1 MNSSVPSV
9 NGIRKGSRILFSILL
24 VILLVTADQVTKQ
37 LAVKA
42 LAPDRR
48 IELLPGI
55 LELSYVQNRGAAF
68 GILQNARLFFLLI
81 TAAALLVIGY
91 ILYRLPRERRFLPL
105 HLCLCFIAAGA
116 VGNLIDRILLVYVRD
131 FIYFSLINFPVFNV
145 ADIYI
150 TCSTFLLFF
159 LCVFYYKE
167 EDFSFLNRKVGE

>member
-1 MNSSVPSV
+1 MNSSASSV
-9 NGIRKGSRILFSILL
+9 SGARKRSRILPGILL
-24 VILLVTADQVTKQ
+24 IVLLIAADQLTKQ
-37 LAVKA
+37 LAVAA
-42 LAPDRR
+42 LAPDRH

-81 TAAALLVIGY
+81 TAFALFVIGY
-91 ILYRLPRERRFLPL
+91 ILFRLPPKPRYTPF

-116 VGNLIDRILLVYVRD
+116 VGNLIDRIFLVYVRD
-131 FIYFSLINFPVFNV
+131 FIYFSLIDFPVFNV

-150 TCSTFLLFF
+150 TCSTIFLFF

-167 EDFSFLNRKVGE
+167 EDFSFLNRKDA